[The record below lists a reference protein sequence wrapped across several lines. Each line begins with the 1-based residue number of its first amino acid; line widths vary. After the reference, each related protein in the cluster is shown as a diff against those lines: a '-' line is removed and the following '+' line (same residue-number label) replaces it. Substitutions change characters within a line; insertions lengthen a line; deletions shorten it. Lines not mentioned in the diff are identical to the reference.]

1 MATKL
6 QNTRARITGG
16 FRYLFILL
24 MVVIT
29 VFPIWWIFSTSLES
43 LKTAFRFPAGL
54 VPHGVWSNY
63 AIAWGLAPWLHFFG
77 NSLLISFST
86 VGLAVFTSLLAAF
99 AFAFLKWRGR
109 GWVFAAVLG
118 TMMVPFEAILVPDY
132 LIIRDF
138 NWLNSYTAQI
148 IPFAASGFAIFFLRQ
163 FMLSLPTEL
172 RDAATIDGASDWA
185 YLWLV
190 VVPNIKAAL
199 ATISIYLFLLSWNAF
214 LWPLVVTTSPI
225 HQPIQ
230 IGLSSFVQTANG
242 TDWTVVAAA
251 AGFVTLPVLIL
262 YFIAQRQITEAISR
276 TGLKG

>member
-1 MATKL
+1 MATKPH
-6 QNTRARITGG
+6 NTRARIHGG
-16 FRYLFILL
+16 FRYLFILV
-24 MVVIT
+24 MVIIT

-63 AIAWGLAPWLHFFG
+63 ATAWGLAPWLHFFG
-77 NSLLISFST
+77 NSLLISITT
-86 VGLAVFTSLLAAF
+86 VVLAVFTSLLAAF

-109 GWVFAAVLG
+109 GWVFAAILG

-148 IPFAASGFAIFFLRQ
+148 IPFAASGFAIFLLRQ
-163 FMLSLPTEL
+163 FMLSLPMEL

-190 VVPNIKAAL
+190 VVPNLKAAL

-214 LWPLVVTTSPI
+214 LWPLVVTTSPA

-262 YFIAQRQITEAISR
+262 YFVAQRQITEAISR

>member
-1 MATKL
+1 MARLGQGVK
-6 QNTRARITGG
+6 
-16 FRYLFILL
+16 YLFL
-24 MVVIT
+24 VVIVGAT

-63 AIAWGLAPWLHFFG
+63 ETAWHLAPWLHFFS
-77 NSLLISFST
+77 NSLLISSAT
-86 VGLAVFTSLLAAF
+86 VILAVFTSLLAAF

-109 GWVFAAVLG
+109 GWLFAAVLG

-148 IPFAASGFAIFFLRQ
+148 VPFAASGFAIFFLRQ
-163 FMLSLPTEL
+163 FMLSLPKEL
-172 RDAATIDGASDWA
+172 RDAATIDGASDWS
-185 YLWLV
+185 YLWRI
-190 VVPNIKAAL
+190 VVPNVRAAL
-199 ATISIYLFLLSWNAF
+199 ATVGIYLFLLSWNAF
-214 LWPLVVTTSPI
+214 LWPLVVTTSPV

-262 YFIAQRQITEAISR
+262 YFVAQRQITEAISR

>member
-214 LWPLVVTTSPI
+214 LWPLVVTTSPV